1 MNILIKQKRHK
12 HRPAPL
18 SFVGLLSL
26 YPSFLQLS
34 GFQGTKGDTKSGGAM
49 RGRTRRS
56 PRSPFAFAIPEATA
70 TEVWLQKWT
79 WLWNCSWIS

>member
-1 MNILIKQKRHK
+1 MAQAS
-12 HRPAPL
+12 PSPL
-18 SFVGLLSL
+18 SFVGL
-26 YPSFLQLS
+26 LQLS

-56 PRSPFAFAIPEATA
+56 PRSPLAFAIPEATA

-79 WLWNCSWIS
+79 WLFQLFLEVLSDCMNMKKAEMT